1 MSRYVRLEQMNDD
14 FARIKNKIMAS
25 DPSRYWGD
33 DFDVRF
39 YLVSK
44 LKKLHN
50 NTVLDIGGGI
60 GIVSSELDKSNFRI
74 NLDLSFTD
82 LKICRD
88 EIDAGI
94 QNICASMTHMPFNDN
109 SFDCVICAHLLEIAK
124 HSDIEKNQVITD
136 SQVAQYPT
144 VEKTLLEISRVL
156 DSGGTLFLTTP
167 NNAYYKSTKLNYHE
181 LKRSIS
187 NHFSRYSLSFYN
199 TFPRLS
205 KKHRKLNLAN
215 IMPKLMSK
223 VVSKNKLVT
232 TSLIKEDDGNERESV
247 SFYVEAFK
255 N

>member
-1 MSRYVRLEQMNDD
+1 MSRYVRLKQVNDD
-14 FARIKNKIMAS
+14 FTRIKSKIMAS

-50 NTVLDIGGGI
+50 KSVLDIGGGI
-60 GIVSSELDKSNFRI
+60 GIISSELDKSNFRI
-74 NLDLSFTD
+74 NLDSSLND
-82 LKICRD
+82 LKTCR
-88 EIDAGI
+88 EKIDSDI
-94 QNICASMTHMPFNDN
+94 QNICASMTNLPFDDN
-109 SFDCVICAHLLEIAK
+109 SFDYVICAHLLEMAK
-124 HSDIEKNQVITD
+124 HHDIEKNQVVID
-136 SQVAQYPT
+136 NQIAIYPT
-144 VEKTLLEISRVL
+144 VEKILKEISRVL
-156 DSGGTLFLTTP
+156 DSDGTLFLTTP

-187 NHFSRYSLSFYN
+187 SHFSRYSLSFYN

-205 KKHRKLNLAN
+205 TKHRKLNLAN
-215 IMPKLMSK
+215 VVPKLMSK
-223 VVSKNKLVT
+223 VISKNKLVT
-232 TSLIKEDDGNERESV
+232 AILIKEDDGTERESV